1 MVKMA
6 VLRRTRRDEGGF
18 TLIELMVVILVIAVL
33 LAIAIPT
40 FFRARQQANDRAV
53 QANVRNALTATRI
66 FYNDAQ
72 EYSDVPADMTGV
84 EPSLTWITVPLD
96 SSANSRS
103 IYLAVYD
110 TPAMAQTVVV
120 GGRTDEGR
128 CFYIRDIMGGSTAG
142 TYYDED
148 VDGNASCPA
157 PDPELIT
164 QGTW

>member
-1 MVKMA
+1 MLRNAMA
-6 VLRRTRRDEGGF
+6 RRARHEEAGF

-72 EYSDVPADMTGV
+72 EYSEVPADMTTV

-96 SSANSRS
+96 SSSNSRS
-103 IYLAVYD
+103 VYLAVYD
-110 TPAMAQTVVV
+110 TPTPAQTVVV

-157 PDPELIT
+157 PDPDLIT